1 MRSVARLLTSMF
13 ARRNCYGTNQSGR
26 DYTFLQSHQCKKC
39 NQHLIGWKQ
48 CRLLHSCVTIK
59 SFVWTLVTIQ
69 QLTTNY
75 QQYNTYYDIL
85 RLHEK
90 LKNRCLQFINCIGT
104 SNTKSM
110 LIINFPLYWSQSSF
124 CHEVNWV
131 VHRSFCYRVFSQN
144 VGCPCAFYCDWFSNC
159 TLLLWADNLVQC
171 FSSRVSVFT
180 NAWVVCPE
188 EGYCTVCT
196 IAK

>member
-1 MRSVARLLTSMF
+1 MCSVARLLTSMF

-90 LKNRCLQFINCIGT
+90 LKNRCLRFINCIGT

-124 CHEVNWV
+124 CHEMNWV
-131 VHRSFCYRVFSQN
+131 VHRSFCYHVFLGVHVHST
-144 VGCPCAFYCDWFSNC
+144 VTAFQIVHCCCEPTILYS
-159 TLLLWADNLVQC
+159 
-171 FSSRVSVFT
+171 VSLGFLYSLMHELY
-180 NAWVVCPE
+180 VCP
-188 EGYCTVCT
+188 
-196 IAK
+196 